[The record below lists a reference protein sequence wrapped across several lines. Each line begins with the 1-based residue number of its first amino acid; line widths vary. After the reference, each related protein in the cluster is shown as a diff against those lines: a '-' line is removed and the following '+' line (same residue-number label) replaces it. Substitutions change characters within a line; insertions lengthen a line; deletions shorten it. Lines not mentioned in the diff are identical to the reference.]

1 MLQTSQSSQSSKSLA
16 GALQSS
22 PEPPTPLRSPPE
34 PPRAP
39 PSAPKSPGAPPELPQ
54 SSPESPRAAQS
65 SPEAPRASTELPRV
79 TQSPQE
85 LPTTMSHSNEG
96 GPPRKPDGARLPRL
110 PQRAHTIQAQTSS
123 RAAAI
128 QMNTCIKWEALFSHI
143 RLGFRGIILH
153 STEWLRLL
161 VLVRE
166 SVGAVCRL
174 TQ

>member
-16 GALQSS
+16 GALQRS

-34 PPRAP
+34 LLRAPRSPPERPRSSPRAP
-39 PSAPKSPGAPPELPQ
+39 QSPPET
-54 SSPESPRAAQS
+54 PRATQI
-65 SPEAPRASTELPRV
+65 PPRASTEPPRV

-143 RLGFRGIILH
+143 RLGFVVLFCILPNG
-153 STEWLRLL
+153 SDYLCL
-161 VLVRE
+161 
-166 SVGAVCRL
+166 
-174 TQ
+174 